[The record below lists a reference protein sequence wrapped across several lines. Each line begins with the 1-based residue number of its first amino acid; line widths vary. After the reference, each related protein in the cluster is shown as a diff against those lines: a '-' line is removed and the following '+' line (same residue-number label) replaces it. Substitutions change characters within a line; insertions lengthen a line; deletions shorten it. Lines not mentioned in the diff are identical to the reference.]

1 MTHNE
6 GDGKTRQ
13 VVEGEDTDRVLDVL
27 REKDNIIE
35 QLRAD
40 NEDTRTKVSQLEME
54 ITVLKAKKESAPPAA
69 QSATA
74 RLNSLQLE
82 ENLKRE
88 RQAAQAIA
96 QHDMAVI
103 KQLEKEIER
112 LNSQHESD
120 SALVAECADRVAS
133 LMQSLEEQQ
142 QEVRKKHLALTDAH
156 HQIEILQDRIAK
168 QEVLLLN
175 QARSPPAYTPPSLIS
190 NSHGSPNTRP
200 IRSTSPIAS
209 PPHRSSP
216 LSSSRYSPSTVPK
229 PAPKLGTPFMF
240 SESRASAS
248 AAKSSH
254 NTPPPPP
261 PPQISLKQDT
271 VHHDLT
277 ELEQLRNENEV
288 LRTQLETERTALRN
302 QMKTLER
309 VRTSAEEITLLEA
322 EEIARLEHEL
332 EKAKE
337 EAEKWK
343 MRSQKY
349 ESQCSV
355 LRQQL
360 MEAQSNA
367 HNMKSRSHLEQ
378 YKLQPNVKTQSN
390 GMRETVII
398 EMYRKREIELLEALE
413 GLVKRCQELEYQLI
427 EHFVI

>member
-6 GDGKTRQ
+6 ENGKTHQ
-13 VVEGEDTDRVLDVL
+13 AFDGEDTDRVLDVL

-54 ITVLKAKKESAPPAA
+54 ITVLKAKKENAPLVP

-88 RQAAQAIA
+88 RQAALAIA

-133 LMQSLEEQQ
+133 LMQSLEERQ
-142 QEVRKKHLALTDAH
+142 QEVRKKHQALTDAH
-156 HQIEILQDRIAK
+156 HQIEILQDRVAK
-168 QEVLLLN
+168 QEILLLN
-175 QARSPPAYTPPSLIS
+175 QSRSPPVYTPPSLLSSSHIS
-190 NSHGSPNTRP
+190 PTARP
-200 IRSTSPIAS
+200 LRSTSPIAS
-209 PPHRSSP
+209 PSHPTATSP
-216 LSSSRYSPSTVPK
+216 SRYSPSTVPK

-240 SESRASAS
+240 SESKGAH

-254 NTPPPPP
+254 NNHSTPPPPP
-261 PPQISLKQDT
+261 PQPQKPFKQDT
-271 VHHDLT
+271 LHNDLT
-277 ELEQLRNENEV
+277 ELEQVRNENEV
-288 LRTQLETERTALRN
+288 LRAQLETERLALRN

-360 MEAQSNA
+360 GEIQS
-367 HNMKSRSHLEQ
+367 HKRETKSRPHLER
-378 YKLQPNVKTQSN
+378 YKLQPNVKAQSN

-398 EMYRKREIELLEALE
+398 EMYRKRELELLEALE
-413 GLVKRCQELEYQLI
+413 GLVKRCQELECHI
-427 EHFVI
+427 NGGF